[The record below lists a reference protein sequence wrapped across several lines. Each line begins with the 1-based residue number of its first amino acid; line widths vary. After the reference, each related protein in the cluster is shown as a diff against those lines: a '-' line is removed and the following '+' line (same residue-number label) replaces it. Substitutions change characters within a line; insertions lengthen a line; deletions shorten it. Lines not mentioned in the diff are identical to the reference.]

1 MKSNN
6 TDNNGGGSPANGSAG
21 GGSGP
26 SASSRRKQRRRSQNR
41 SRAVDLWRPVP
52 QLPDP
57 EPIVAATDPGIVLRS
72 LGQPPL
78 QGVGSQAEHAFEL
91 VVRRSSMMATALA
104 AAAGLLAEVGDD
116 S

>member
-1 MKSNN
+1 MNANNSN
-6 TDNNGGGSPANGSAG
+6 GSGGSGANGSSG
-21 GGSGP
+21 NGSGP

-57 EPIVAATDPGIVLRS
+57 DPIVAATDPGIVLRS

-104 AAAGLLAEVGDD
+104 ATAGLLAQPDD
-116 S
+116 DA